1 MLWYKAWL
9 ETRWRFL
16 IGVVVLIAS
25 ACGVVLTYPEVLKLL
40 PNLPRDTSTTL
51 GRRIA
56 EVLDMARDYRGYVWS
71 QGFAQNLAN
80 TWVLFAVILGI
91 GGLPS
96 QSSEG
101 SALFTLSLPVTRTR
115 LLAVR
120 AATALAELLVLAL
133 APAIALSVL
142 SPAIGQTYSIV
153 DALIH
158 AVCLFVAGAVF
169 FSLSVLMSAVFNDV
183 WRPLLIVLGVAA
195 LLAFGEQ
202 LFSGWAPYGLFR
214 VMSAETYF
222 RGGGLPVVGLV
233 ASATIA
239 LALFYS
245 ATVIL
250 NRRDF

>member
-25 ACGVVLTYPEVLKLL
+25 ACGVVLTYPELLKLM
-40 PNLPRDTSTTL
+40 PNLPRDTSTML

-56 EVLDMARDYRGYVWS
+56 EAIDTARDYRGYVWS

-101 SALFTLSLPVTRTR
+101 SSLFTLSLPVTRNR

-133 APAIALSVL
+133 VPAIVLSVL
-142 SPAIGQTYSIV
+142 SPTIGQTYSIADGLV
-153 DALIH
+153 H

-169 FSLSVLMSAVFNDV
+169 FSLAVLMSAVFNDV
-183 WRPLLIVLGVAA
+183 WRPLLIVLVVVA

-202 LFSGWAPYGLFR
+202 FFSGWGRYGLFR

-233 ASATIA
+233 ASATLA
-239 LALFYS
+239 LAMFYGAS
-245 ATVIL
+245 VVV